1 MGALLFPGQG
11 SQIIGMG
18 SEFFNNF
25 EKVKKIFNEADQKL
39 NFPISKIILN
49 GPEDKLQLTQNT
61 QPAILTVSYSIFK
74 ILKEEFNFDLNQIKY
89 FAGHSLGEYSA
100 LVCSGSLNFLDALYL
115 LHERGKAMQ
124 EAVPEGK
131 GSMLAVLGAKIE
143 DIENFIK
150 SLKLDEGVCEIA
162 NDNADGQVIISG
174 DKESVNNFQKILK
187 NEKLKSIPLR
197 VSAPFHCSLMKSA
210 ADKMS
215 KQIIDTSFNT
225 PEIEIINNVTAM
237 SEKDPKKIKE
247 LLINQIFSTVRWR
260 ESIINLSGMGISNF
274 IEIGPG
280 KVLSGMVKRTIKN
293 VNNFS
298 INSVDDIKNLKNEL
312 KK

>member
-1 MGALLFPGQG
+1 MSLILTL
-11 SQIIGMG
+11 
-18 SEFFNNF
+18 NL
-25 EKVKKIFNEADQKL
+25 L
-39 NFPISKIILN
+39 NFSL
-49 GPEDKLQLTQNT
+49 
-61 QPAILTVSYSIFK
+61 AILWENI
-74 ILKEEFNFDLNQIKY
+74 
-89 FAGHSLGEYSA
+89 SA
-100 LVCSGSLNFLDALYL
+100 LVCANSLNFENAIYL

-124 EAVPEGK
+124 EAVPEGE

-197 VSAPFHCSLMKSA
+197 VSALFHCSLMKSA

-215 KQIIDTSFNT
+215 KKIIDTSFNT